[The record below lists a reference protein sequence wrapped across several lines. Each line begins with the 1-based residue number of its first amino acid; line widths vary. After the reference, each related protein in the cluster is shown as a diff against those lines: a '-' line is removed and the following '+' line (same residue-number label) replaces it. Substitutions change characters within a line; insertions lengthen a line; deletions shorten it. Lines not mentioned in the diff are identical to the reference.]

1 MEKEKEVNII
11 TPEHMPDAN
20 LFFQSLFKINIL
32 IPFEKE
38 KVFYLSMEKYLDQQN
53 EQNEKNEKNI
63 EFQFQIAHPSI
74 SAVQLEEFISSKKYV
89 LEKRKDYTRLTV
101 FQSMSRLNLEYYI
114 HFEIRNQFV
123 AVIMTHKTFS
133 QRNAF
138 LILNQCHEEYE
149 KFTKNIKQLFI

>member
-1 MEKEKEVNII
+1 MEKDKGVNII
-11 TPEHMPDAN
+11 TPELMPDAN
-20 LFFQSLFKINIL
+20 LFFQSLFKINIP

-38 KVFYLSMEKYLDQQN
+38 KVFYLSMEKYLDNQN
-53 EQNEKNEKNI
+53 EQNEKNI

-101 FQSMSRLNLEYYI
+101 FQSMSQLNLEYYI

-138 LILNQCHEEYE
+138 IILNQCHQEYE
-149 KFTKNIKQLFI
+149 KFIKNIKQLFI